1 MPARKSFPKMERSLL
16 GMVRDGSYNVKGVL
30 LG

>member
-16 GMVRDGSYNVKGVL
+16 GLVRDGSYNVRGVL
-30 LG
+30 LA